1 MKKILTMFVVLLAFT
16 ASAFA
21 QYQVEN
27 SDFEEWDD
35 TPEPL
40 NWNSFGT
47 VTGTWASFA
56 GSSEQLEQSSE
67 VRDGSSGASSALI
80 TAAAVKL
87 GSITV
92 AIAQGNLTTGQIN
105 AGSMTATDASG
116 NYNFTNLDDDD
127 YNAPFT
133 GLPDSLNVWVK
144 YRGASSS
151 HPYGKVSALLHADGY
166 FQDPWYS
173 QNSIVDLVAYATDS
187 MTTTLDSS
195 TGDTVWTQMSIPF
208 VYGSGYD
215 GSSFAS
221 AWDDTTRPAYALVT
235 FATNTYAGGSDNT
248 DYMYVDDMEFIYNSE
263 LSRFV
268 YNYSSSACY
277 EYEIGDDGV
286 IAVAPTITDSGCT
299 TASSTSS
306 YALYNDGYKSAVQYE
321 TAQARSAGGIMLYSN
336 GVGAS
341 IDTVYDAFSGV
352 LTITVKGD
360 NYSEDSTNY
369 HTYTAQFRPKI
380 SKTSTNKGLY
390 AQVTE
395 NGTVTSLDTTTVRR
409 LTYSYD
415 ASRSIRFTNLTIGGT
430 TDSLSLRD
438 LVTTETDDGK
448 SFSAT
453 GTVEIG
459 DSSYEYVLSGDSVAS
474 DTLASSYAIE
484 LEGLGVSIKVGYAYS
499 VEAFVEGV
507 YSGSSLVFYGDTVT
521 LSSND
526 VQVLADGTQLSLTDN
541 GDGTYSFVMPG
552 SDVAITATTVA
563 QASFHD
569 YLLVALET
577 DEIGYAEPDTITV
590 YLDSLSDGTYNFAL
604 YNFTFGGTLSLG
616 NILLYG
622 ITPEVGDGYVSFST
636 TDTLDIVGTPAEIQ
650 LTGKV
655 VGEKLY
661 FYIYIPNF
669 SNAYN
674 VHVYF
679 GTYKVAVAD
688 EASELVSFSTRN
700 GTDSANYTDTVTI
713 TVADGVSLY
722 SVSVSTESGEEV
734 DLAEADEGYYFIMP
748 SEDVTITATAL
759 TATVAYT
766 DYMSVGG
773 AASDSATVY
782 LYTLSDGTYVL
793 KIQDFTYGS
802 MSLGD
807 IELAGLTLSGSEL
820 SGSGS
825 VSISL
830 YGSEMA
836 LPFELSGT
844 VESESKLYLALSIT
858 FSGSE
863 IAVAFGSYT
872 VTNSASDYVTVDR
885 TAAVAGETVTITVAD
900 GVSLYSVSVSTES
913 GEEVEFAET
922 DEGYTFT
929 MPAEDVTVTATAL
942 TATVAYTDYMSV
954 GGAASDSATV
964 YLYTLSDG
972 TYVLKIQD
980 FTYGSMSLGDIELAG
995 LALSGSELS
1004 GSGSVSIS
1012 LYGSEMSL
1020 PFELSGTVESESK
1033 LYLALSITF
1042 SGSETAVAF
1051 GSYTVTNSASDYVTV
1066 DRTAAVAG
1074 ETVTITVADGVSL
1087 YGVSVSTESGEE
1099 VEFAEADEGYTFTM
1113 PSEDVTVTATTITE
1127 TATYEDYLLVS
1138 GGSPEAKSVE
1148 LYTLSDGTYVL
1159 KISDLSLSLGGA
1171 TIDVGDV
1178 EVALS
1183 GTTSALSGSGTVL
1196 SAYSYT
1202 LEGSVESGKLHFT
1215 MVVMGSINV
1224 YFGTYSITLVDESS
1238 LVGSVT
1244 SNVASD
1250 STVQG
1255 DTVTITPADGAE
1267 IACLLVKTASGT
1279 ITELEPGDDGTY
1291 TFTMPGENVTIEASA
1306 EAATLA
1312 SYSFHDYL
1320 LVALETNEIGYAD
1333 PDTITVYLDS
1343 LSDGTYNFALYNFT
1357 FGSGSDA
1364 LSIGDIVL
1372 DGITPEAG
1380 DGYVSFTTTDTLTL
1394 NVLGTEIPA
1403 EIQLTGKVVGEKLYF
1418 YIYIP
1423 DFAGSYNV
1431 HVYFG
1436 TYAITVAD
1444 EASELVSFSTR
1455 NGTDSANYT
1464 DTVYVTLAD
1473 GVEADSVAITA
1484 GTETVTLVASDDGYY
1499 FIMPEASV
1507 TITVTGSEEED
1518 SSSSEDSSD
1527 SSESESSDSS
1537 SDSSD
1542 SSSDSETAIAYVKAA
1557 SSKLYADG
1565 RSIVVVSSSARQA
1578 KVYSLTGKLIA
1589 SKELVKG
1596 ETRIGSLPNGVY
1608 MVRLSDGTKGKVKIT
1623 SR

>member
-16 ASAFA
+16 TSAFA

-47 VTGTWASFA
+47 VTGIWASMA
-56 GSSEQLEQSSE
+56 GSSAQLEQSSE

-80 TAAAVKL
+80 MAKTVVF
-87 GSITV
+87 SIV
-92 AIAQGNLTTGQIN
+92 AQGNLTTGQIN

-913 GEEVEFAET
+913 GEEVEFAE
-922 DEGYTFT
+922 
-929 MPAEDVTVTATAL
+929 
-942 TATVAYTDYMSV
+942 
-954 GGAASDSATV
+954 
-964 YLYTLSDG
+964 
-972 TYVLKIQD
+972 
-980 FTYGSMSLGDIELAG
+980 
-995 LALSGSELS
+995 
-1004 GSGSVSIS
+1004 
-1012 LYGSEMSL
+1012 
-1020 PFELSGTVESESK
+1020 
-1033 LYLALSITF
+1033 
-1042 SGSETAVAF
+1042 
-1051 GSYTVTNSASDYVTV
+1051 
-1066 DRTAAVAG
+1066 
-1074 ETVTITVADGVSL
+1074 
-1087 YGVSVSTESGEE
+1087 
-1099 VEFAEADEGYTFTM
+1099 ADEGYTFTM

-1267 IACLLVKTASGT
+1267 IVCLLVKTASGT
-1279 ITELEPGDDGTY
+1279 VTELEPGDDGTY

>member
-1 MKKILTMFVVLLAFT
+1 MKKLLAIF
-16 ASAFA
+16 AALSAFATSAVA
-21 QYQVEN
+21 QYQVGN
-27 SDFEEWDD
+27 SDFESWVDNSSYYE
-35 TPEPL
+35 PE
-40 NWNSFGT
+40 NWHSFGSA
-47 VTGTWASFA
+47 TGTM
-56 GSSEQLEQSSE
+56 SSLTKSDQLTYSTDDVHGGEY
-67 VRDGSSGASSALI
+67 SAYLSTSTI
-80 TAAAVKL
+80 IGV
-87 GSITV
+87 V
-92 AIAQGNLTTGQIN
+92 AQGTMTTGQMS
-105 AGSMTATDASG
+105 AGAITPSDASG
-116 NYNFTNLDDDD
+116 NYAFSDSDNEGYFVNF
-127 YNAPFT
+127 
-133 GLPDSLNVWVK
+133 GGVPDSLTIWVK
-144 YRGASSS
+144 YYAGGTTNVCGKVAGYLHGAGRMQDPYSSS
-151 HPYGKVSALLHADGY
+151 NDFSATLYAQAVTECVETKYDDDGAVAWQRVS
-166 FQDPWYS
+166 
-173 QNSIVDLVAYATDS
+173 V
-187 MTTTLDSS
+187 
-195 TGDTVWTQMSIPF
+195 PF
-208 VYGSGYD
+208 VYGSDAEGDDDEGTYSFGSEDYD
-215 GSSFAS
+215 LSDMRS
-221 AWDDTTRPAYALVT
+221 AVEDEALYAFLVVS
-235 FATNTYAGGSDNT
+235 TNAVPGGGDNSD
-248 DYMYVDDMEFIYNSE
+248 YIYVDDMEFVYNSE

-286 IAVAPTITDSGCT
+286 IAVAPTITDNGCK
-299 TASSTSS
+299 TATSTSS

-321 TAQARSAGGIMLYSN
+321 TAQAKSAGGIVLYSN

-360 NYSEDSTNY
+360 NYSEDTTNY

-459 DSSYEYVLSGDSVAS
+459 GSSYEYVLSGDSVAS

-499 VEAFVEGV
+499 VEAFVDGV

-577 DEIGYAEPDTITV
+577 DEIGYADPDTITV

-722 SVSVSTESGEEV
+722 SVS
-734 DLAEADEGYYFIMP
+734 A
-748 SEDVTITATAL
+748 
-759 TATVAYT
+759 
-766 DYMSVGG
+766 
-773 AASDSATVY
+773 
-782 LYTLSDGTYVL
+782 
-793 KIQDFTYGS
+793 
-802 MSLGD
+802 
-807 IELAGLTLSGSEL
+807 
-820 SGSGS
+820 
-825 VSISL
+825 
-830 YGSEMA
+830 
-836 LPFELSGT
+836 
-844 VESESKLYLALSIT
+844 
-858 FSGSE
+858 
-863 IAVAFGSYT
+863 
-872 VTNSASDYVTVDR
+872 
-885 TAAVAGETVTITVAD
+885 
-900 GVSLYSVSVSTES
+900 STES
-913 GEEVEFAET
+913 GEEVELTSAT
-922 DEGYTFT
+922 DGDGNSYYYFI
-929 MPAEDVTVTATAL
+929 MPAEAVTITATAI
-942 TATVAYTDYMSV
+942 TD
-954 GGAASDSATV
+954 
-964 YLYTLSDG
+964 
-972 TYVLKIQD
+972 
-980 FTYGSMSLGDIELAG
+980 
-995 LALSGSELS
+995 
-1004 GSGSVSIS
+1004 
-1012 LYGSEMSL
+1012 
-1020 PFELSGTVESESK
+1020 
-1033 LYLALSITF
+1033 
-1042 SGSETAVAF
+1042 
-1051 GSYTVTNSASDYVTV
+1051 
-1066 DRTAAVAG
+1066 
-1074 ETVTITVADGVSL
+1074 
-1087 YGVSVSTESGEE
+1087 
-1099 VEFAEADEGYTFTM
+1099 
-1113 PSEDVTVTATTITE
+1113 

-1138 GGSPEAKSVE
+1138 GGTPEAKSVE
-1148 LYTLSDGTYVL
+1148 LYTLSDGSYVL
-1159 KISDLSLSLGGA
+1159 KISDLSLSLGGT

-1196 SAYSYT
+1196 SSYPYT

-1215 MVVMGSINV
+1215 MVVMSSINV

-1238 LVGSVT
+1238 LVGSVA

-1255 DTVTITPADGAE
+1255 DAVTITPADGAE
-1267 IACLLVKTASGT
+1267 IASLFVETASGT
-1279 ITELEPGDDGTY
+1279 VTELEAGADGTY

-1306 EAATLA
+1306 TTKYAVSLSEGSSDYVTVSAATSASGETVTITIIADGVTFYSVSVTTESGEEVELAETDEGYTFTMPSEGVTVTAAEVTTLA
-1312 SYSFHDYL
+1312 SYSFTDYL
-1320 LVALETNEIGYAD
+1320 LVTINGSATEPSE
-1333 PDTITVYLDS
+1333 ITVYLDS
-1343 LSDGTYNFALYNFT
+1343 LSDGTYYFKLNNFVLV
-1357 FGSGSDA
+1357 SGDDYA
-1364 LSIGDIVL
+1364 PVGNIVL
-1372 DGITPEAG
+1372 SGIEPIDNG
-1380 DGYVSFTTTDTLTL
+1380 DGTMSFSVSESITITDGDDS
-1394 NVLGTEIPA
+1394 VLEAYGDDAFWLGSHLGEVPIELVGTKTA
-1403 EIQLTGKVVGEKLYF
+1403 DGKLYF
-1418 YIYIP
+1418 HIDI
-1423 DFAGSYNV
+1423 DMTSSLGQIIGV
-1431 HVYFG
+1431 DFG
-1436 TYAITVAD
+1436 TYAIAVAD

-1455 NGTDSANYT
+1455 NGTDAANYT

-1473 GVEADSVAITA
+1473 GVEADSVTITA

-1499 FIMPEASV
+1499 FIMPEAAV
-1507 TITVTGSEEED
+1507 TITATGSEEED

-1557 SSKLYADG
+1557 SSKLYAEG